1 MSQSRQRI
9 ELYDFV
15 CPRTESGTWRVVEIS
30 RSGRITAELRA
41 NKLTR
46 ETRRVS
52 GSADFFKLLG
62 KASGND

>member
-1 MSQSRQRI
+1 MKRAKQI

-15 CPRTESGTWRVVEIS
+15 RPRHESGTWRVIDIS

-41 NKLTR
+41 NSLTPR
-46 ETRRVS
+46 EVRRVS
-52 GSADFFKLLG
+52 GTADLFTLLG